1 MEPPPPLALGGLEF
15 SGCSRDVSLTAKR
28 TQESS
33 RAETIVYSGD
43 GV

>member
-15 SGCSRDVSLTAKR
+15 SGYRRVGSLTAKR

-33 RAETIVYSGD
+33 KAETIVYSGD